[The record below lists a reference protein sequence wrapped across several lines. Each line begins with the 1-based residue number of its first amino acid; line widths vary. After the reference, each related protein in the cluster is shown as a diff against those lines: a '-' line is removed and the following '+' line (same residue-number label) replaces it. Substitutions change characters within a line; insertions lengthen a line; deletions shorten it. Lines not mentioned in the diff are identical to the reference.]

1 MLEGRYVLNSI
12 VDCRYQ
18 HFCPQMF
25 STIFNG
31 RYIIF
36 FMGLFSIYTGMIYN
50 DIFSK
55 SINIFG
61 SSWNPGYPYN
71 NVDEL

>member
-1 MLEGRYVLNSI
+1 MCSTQLLCVGPDIPSS
-12 VDCRYQ
+12 
-18 HFCPQMF
+18 CPQMF

-55 SINIFG
+55 SFNLFG
-61 SSWNPGYPYN
+61 SSWNPGYPYH
-71 NVDEL
+71 NVHDLWV